1 MQLTRSEVKE
11 KRREQKRQY
20 RTTHPVVV
28 LCVYVASGGDGM
40 IYVAGHVC
48 VCVCVCVCVWKMLY
62 MSYIVYAWD
71 LIL

>member
-48 VCVCVCVCVWKMLY
+48 VCVCVKMLY